1 MDRALLFSLWI
12 QSSKNATALLLA
24 LESIAAGQVTVFQN
38 GGRTMIS
45 ASVAGKSFSYQVTSG
60 ITPVEVA
67 KAALDG
73 WRLIQGK
80 TDAEVTA
87 IFTGDQSLVSYPR
100 FLEKPYSVSY

>member
-12 QSSKNATALLLA
+12 QSSKNATALILA
-24 LESIAAGQVTVFQN
+24 LEAIAAGQATVFQN

-45 ASVAGKSFSYQVTSG
+45 ASVAGKSFTYQLTSG

-80 TDAEVTA
+80 NDAEVAA
-87 IFTGDQSLVSYPR
+87 IFTGDQTLVTYPR
-100 FLEKPYSVSY
+100 FVEKPFSVGY

>member
-100 FLEKPYSVSY
+100 FLEKPYSVSF

>member
-12 QSSKNATALLLA
+12 QASKNAQALVLA
-24 LESIAAGQVTVFQN
+24 LEAIAAGQATVFEN

-45 ASVAGKSFSYQVTSG
+45 ASVAGKSFSYQFAAG

-67 KAALDG
+67 KAALEG
-73 WRLIQGK
+73 WRMCSGK

-87 IFTGDQSLVSYPR
+87 IFTGDQSLVTYPK
-100 FLEKPYSVSY
+100 FQETTY

>member
-1 MDRALLFSLWI
+1 VDRALLFSLWI

-24 LESIAAGQVTVFQN
+24 LEAIAAGQASVFQN

-80 TDAEVTA
+80 TDAQVAE

>member
-1 MDRALLFSLWI
+1 MDRALLFSLWLKA
-12 QSSKNATALLLA
+12 SKNAQALVLLLEA
-24 LESIAAGQVTVFQN
+24 IAQGQATVFEN
-38 GGRTMIS
+38 GGRTMVS

-80 TDAEVTA
+80 NDAEVAA
-87 IFTGDQSLVSYPR
+87 IFTGDQSLVTYPR
-100 FLEKPYSVSY
+100 FKETTY

>member
-24 LESIAAGQVTVFQN
+24 LEAIAAGQASVFQN
-38 GGRTMIS
+38 GGRTMIN

-80 TDAEVTA
+80 NDAEVAA
-87 IFTGDQSLVSYPR
+87 IFTGDQTLVTYPR
-100 FLEKPYSVSY
+100 FVEKPFSVGY

>member
-1 MDRALLFSLWI
+1 VDRALLFSLWI
-12 QSSKNATALLLA
+12 QASKNAQALVLA
-24 LESIAAGQVTVFQN
+24 LEAIAAGQATVFQN

-45 ASVAGKSFSYQVTSG
+45 ASVAGKSFNYQVTSG

-73 WRLIQGK
+73 WRLVSGK

-87 IFTGDQSLVSYPR
+87 IFTGDQTLVTYPR
-100 FLEKPYSVSY
+100 FVEKPFSVAY

>member
-1 MDRALLFSLWI
+1 VDRALLFSLWI

-24 LESIAAGQVTVFQN
+24 LESIAAGQATVFQN
-38 GGRTMIS
+38 GGRTMIN
-45 ASVAGKSFSYQVTSG
+45 ASVAGKSFSYQVTAG

-80 TDAEVTA
+80 NDAEVTA
-87 IFTGDQSLVSYPR
+87 IFTGDQSLVTYPR
-100 FLEKPYSVSY
+100 FMETTY

>member
-24 LESIAAGQVTVFQN
+24 LESIAAGQATVFQN
-38 GGRTMIS
+38 GGRTMIN
-45 ASVAGKSFSYQVTSG
+45 ASVAGKSFSYQVTAG

-80 TDAEVTA
+80 NDAEVTA
-87 IFTGDQSLVSYPR
+87 IFTGDQSLVTYTRFKETSY
-100 FLEKPYSVSY
+100 

>member
-1 MDRALLFSLWI
+1 MDRALLFSLWV
-12 QSSKNATALLLA
+12 QASKNATALILA
-24 LESIAAGQVTVFQN
+24 LEAIAAGQATVFQN

-45 ASVAGKSFSYQVTSG
+45 ASVAGKSFTYQLTSG

-80 TDAEVTA
+80 NDAEVAA
-87 IFTGDQSLVSYPR
+87 IFTGDQTLVTYPR
-100 FLEKPYSVSY
+100 FVEKPFSVGY

>member
-1 MDRALLFSLWI
+1 VDRALLFSLWLKA
-12 QSSKNATALLLA
+12 SKNAQALVLLLEA
-24 LESIAAGQVTVFQN
+24 IAQGQATVFEN
-38 GGRTMIS
+38 GGRTMVS

-80 TDAEVTA
+80 NDAEVAA
-87 IFTGDQSLVSYPR
+87 IFTGDQSLVTYPR
-100 FLEKPYSVSY
+100 FKETTY

>member
-1 MDRALLFSLWI
+1 VDRALLFSLWI

-24 LESIAAGQVTVFQN
+24 LEAIAAGQASVFQN
-38 GGRTMIS
+38 GGRTMIN

-80 TDAEVTA
+80 NDAEVAA
-87 IFTGDQSLVSYPR
+87 IFTGDQTLVTYPR
-100 FLEKPYSVSY
+100 FVEKPFSVGY

>member
-1 MDRALLFSLWI
+1 
-12 QSSKNATALLLA
+12 
-24 LESIAAGQVTVFQN
+24 
-38 GGRTMIS
+38 MIN

-80 TDAEVTA
+80 NDAEVAA
-87 IFTGDQSLVSYPR
+87 IFTGDQTLVTYPR
-100 FLEKPYSVSY
+100 FVEKPFSVGY

>member
-24 LESIAAGQVTVFQN
+24 LEAIAAGQASVFQN
-38 GGRTMIS
+38 GGRTMIN

-80 TDAEVTA
+80 NDAEVAA
-87 IFTGDQSLVSYPR
+87 IFTGDQSLVTYPR
-100 FLEKPYSVSY
+100 FMETTY

>member
-1 MDRALLFSLWI
+1 VDRALLFSLWI

-24 LESIAAGQVTVFQN
+24 LESIAAGQATVFQN
-38 GGRTMIS
+38 GGRTMIN
-45 ASVAGKSFSYQVTSG
+45 ASVAGKSFSYQVTAG

-80 TDAEVTA
+80 NDAEVAA
-87 IFTGDQSLVSYPR
+87 IFTGDQSLVTYPR
-100 FLEKPYSVSY
+100 FRETTY

>member
-1 MDRALLFSLWI
+1 VDRALLFSLWI

-87 IFTGDQSLVSYPR
+87 IFTGDQSLVTYPR
-100 FLEKPYSVSY
+100 FMETTY

>member
-1 MDRALLFSLWI
+1 VDRALLFSLWI

-24 LESIAAGQVTVFQN
+24 LESIAAGQATVFQN
-38 GGRTMIS
+38 GGRTMIN
-45 ASVAGKSFSYQVTSG
+45 ASVAGKSFSYQVTAG

-80 TDAEVTA
+80 NDAEVAA
-87 IFTGDQSLVSYPR
+87 IFTGDQSLVTYPR
-100 FLEKPYSVSY
+100 FKEATY

>member
-1 MDRALLFSLWI
+1 VDRALLFSLWI

-87 IFTGDQSLVSYPR
+87 IFTGDQTLVTYPR
-100 FLEKPYSVSY
+100 FVEKPFSVGY

>member
-80 TDAEVTA
+80 TDAEVAA

>member
-1 MDRALLFSLWI
+1 MDRSLLFSLWI

-24 LESIAAGQVTVFQN
+24 LEAIAAGQASVFQN
-38 GGRTMIS
+38 GGRTMIN

-80 TDAEVTA
+80 IA
-87 IFTGDQSLVSYPR
+87 
-100 FLEKPYSVSY
+100 

>member
-1 MDRALLFSLWI
+1 MDRVLLFSLWLKA
-12 QSSKNATALLLA
+12 SKNAQALVLLLEA
-24 LESIAAGQVTVFQN
+24 IAQGQATVFEN
-38 GGRTMIS
+38 GGRTMVS

-80 TDAEVTA
+80 NDAEVAA
-87 IFTGDQSLVSYPR
+87 IFTGDQSLVTYPR
-100 FLEKPYSVSY
+100 FKETTY

>member
-87 IFTGDQSLVSYPR
+87 IFTGDQSLVTYPR
-100 FLEKPYSVSY
+100 FMETTY

>member
-24 LESIAAGQVTVFQN
+24 LESIAAGQATVFQN
-38 GGRTMIS
+38 GGRTMIN
-45 ASVAGKSFSYQVTSG
+45 ASVAGKSFSYQVTAG

-80 TDAEVTA
+80 NDAEVAA
-87 IFTGDQSLVSYPR
+87 IFTGDQSLVTYPR
-100 FLEKPYSVSY
+100 FMETTY

>member
-1 MDRALLFSLWI
+1 
-12 QSSKNATALLLA
+12 
-24 LESIAAGQVTVFQN
+24 
-38 GGRTMIS
+38 MIS

>member
-1 MDRALLFSLWI
+1 VDRALLFSLWI

>member
-24 LESIAAGQVTVFQN
+24 LEAIAAGQASVFQN

-80 TDAEVTA
+80 NDAEVAA
-87 IFTGDQSLVSYPR
+87 IFTGAQSLVTYPR
-100 FLEKPYSVSY
+100 FKETTY

>member
-24 LESIAAGQVTVFQN
+24 LEAIAAGQASVFQN

-80 TDAEVTA
+80 NDAEVAA
-87 IFTGDQSLVSYPR
+87 IFTGDQSLVTYPR
-100 FLEKPYSVSY
+100 FQETTY